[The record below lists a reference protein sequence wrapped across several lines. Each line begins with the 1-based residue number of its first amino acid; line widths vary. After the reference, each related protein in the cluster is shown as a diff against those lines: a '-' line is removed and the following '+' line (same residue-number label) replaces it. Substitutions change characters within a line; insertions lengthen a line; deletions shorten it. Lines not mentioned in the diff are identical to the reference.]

1 MSATLNHTP
10 VSPVINA
17 FAKDCR
23 GGYAPNFVAKAHA
36 ELLATLTAPRTLKG
50 DLRGAFNMDAE
61 TADYAM
67 DTLKTV
73 TEAWAAYINAILTD
87 HEVNGAT
94 IGSLM
99 AGNPYD
105 NDLYV
110 HFDGE
115 DR

>member
-10 VSPVINA
+10 VKPALNA
-17 FAKDCR
+17 FAKNCV
-23 GGYAPNFVAKAHA
+23 GGYAPNHVAKAHA
-36 ELLATLTAPRTLKG
+36 QLLATLTNPRTLKS

-73 TEAWAAYINAILTD
+73 TEAFAAYVNAVLTD
-87 HEVNGAT
+87 HEANGAT

-99 AGNPYD
+99 ASNPYD

-110 HFDGE
+110 HCEE